1 MADPEQ
7 GMHDGS
13 DHEGNDNEPRAR
25 RRRGEV
31 PLENLLR
38 LLAGQRVVVRERE
51 AAAGNDEL
59 VAGLKRSG
67 MLSR

>member
-1 MADPEQ
+1 MADREHNPP
-7 GMHDGS
+7 DGS
-13 DHEGNDNEPRAR
+13 DQEEENDEPRAR
-25 RRRGEV
+25 RRRAEV

-38 LLAGQRVVVRERE
+38 LLAGQRVLARERE